1 MQAKERSLWSKGS
14 LKIKV
19 VEGPGTKLKNFIVN
33 KNPYP
38 TLPCHRVECPIC
50 KKTTHTEP
58 VDLKDNM
65 LPCTTPSVGYQIV
78 CLTCKQN
85 GRESR
90 YEGETGRTMVT
101 RAKEHLGKLKKDDP
115 AHPLVKHKRTDH
127 PNDKKVTFQF
137 NILEKFKDPLTRQA
151 EEGLRIVKPKPG
163 VKILNSKSEFNHPP
177 ISRVQ
182 IKKQ

>member
-1 MQAKERSLWSKGS
+1 
-14 LKIKV
+14 
-19 VEGPGTKLKNFIVN
+19 
-33 KNPYP
+33 
-38 TLPCHRVECPIC
+38 
-50 KKTTHTEP
+50 
-58 VDLKDNM
+58 M

-115 AHPLVKHKRTDH
+115 AHPPVKHKRTDH
-127 PNDKKVTFQF
+127 HSREIQG
-137 NILEKFKDPLTRQA
+137 PLTRQA

-182 IKKQ
+182 IKK